1 MLNNN
6 QLIAVHLIARQ
17 KTGKFIF
24 QLLNVAQETIS
35 RWRKNGFTKY
45 FNNSVLRMYVS
56 NY

>member
-6 QLIAVHLIARQ
+6 QLIAVHLATQ
-17 KTGKFIF
+17 HKTGKFIF

-35 RWRKNGFTKY
+35 MWRKNGLMKY
-45 FNNSVLRMYVS
+45 FNNSVIRMCVS